1 MDNSIA
7 LIAEEI
13 LLWCPE
19 ASGFFTTKDW
29 NGKQEYEF
37 LKKKR
42 PIAPKKEY
50 SS

>member
-19 ASGFFTTKDW
+19 ALRFFTTKDW
-29 NGKQEYEF
+29 NGKQE
-37 LKKKR
+37 
-42 PIAPKKEY
+42 
-50 SS
+50 